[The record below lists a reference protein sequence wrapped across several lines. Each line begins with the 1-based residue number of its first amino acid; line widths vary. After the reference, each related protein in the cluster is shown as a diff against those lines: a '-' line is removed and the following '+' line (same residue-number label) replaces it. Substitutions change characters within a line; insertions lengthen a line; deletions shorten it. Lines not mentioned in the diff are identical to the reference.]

1 MVRVHAN
8 KEMPHFFAGLIALG
22 LAAAVLF
29 GGQMVVIH
37 LEHSTIPST
46 TPDLFLLKNQGVA
59 FQRAAARAADV
70 LPLYGS
76 SELVLPQPQKASNFF
91 CTAPTGFQV
100 SPVGNPGMAALSIMQ
115 KVAA

>member
-1 MVRVHAN
+1 MVRVHFN

-22 LAAAVLF
+22 LARAVLF

-46 TPDLFLLKNQGVA
+46 TPDLFLLKNQGLA

-70 LPLYGS
+70 LPIYGS
-76 SELVLPQPQKASNFF
+76 SELLSHAVRGKGKFFFGLRRRVSNF
-91 CTAPTGFQV
+91 P
-100 SPVGNPGMAALSIMQ
+100 PLAAEARAHSSCC
-115 KVAA
+115 KK

>member
-46 TPDLFLLKNQGVA
+46 TPDLFLLKNQGLAV
-59 FQRAAARAADV
+59 QRSAARGADV
-70 LPLYGS
+70 LAIYGS
-76 SELVLPQPQKASNFF
+76 SGLLGPALPEEGNIFF
-91 CTAPTGFQV
+91 STSPTGFQL
-100 SPVGNPGMAALSIMQ
+100 SPVGGGG
-115 KVAA
+115 